1 MRILYFIL
9 RSPYYMPNH
18 SLLYR
23 IQSFLIYHEDRCNSS
38 SKKKTVDNKIFLF
51 FSLRQCF
58 NNTKFVKC
66 APHSMAKM
74 MWVLE
79 LTEYQNIKRILYWMW
94 AIFSLLLVHY
104 ITIKTAHKAFCIRWM
119 CTSITYSQIASFE
132 AHNILLL
139 HLLKLI
145 NWNRRQKKKH
155 AHTRTKIQIIL
166 SCCTSN
172 GNNKFQPIDTND
184 VICLQYISIQLAWL
198 GMAWLGL
205 ASLIIINLFGPLN
218 SCSFL
223 CLIRLVYSMTPICI
237 HQRC

>member
-1 MRILYFIL
+1 
-9 RSPYYMPNH
+9 
-18 SLLYR
+18 
-23 IQSFLIYHEDRCNSS
+23 
-38 SKKKTVDNKIFLF
+38 
-51 FSLRQCF
+51 
-58 NNTKFVKC
+58 
-66 APHSMAKM
+66 
-74 MWVLE
+74 
-79 LTEYQNIKRILYWMW
+79 MW
-94 AIFSLLLVHY
+94 AIFILLLVHY

-155 AHTRTKIQIIL
+155 AHTRTKTQIIL

-184 VICLQYISIQLAWL
+184 VICLQYIHPIGS
-198 GMAWLGL
+198 AWLGL

-218 SCSFL
+218 SFIPLFDSSCPFDDSNLYSPKMLILFIDSLSLSSLSFVT
-223 CLIRLVYSMTPICI
+223 LINLFLVFLVFSYYNPSYFIGNSNKRWILYFRAIESKPEWLKLYAKIRHI
-237 HQRC
+237 LNIYK